1 MVNEEKLMK
10 IRENID
16 NYLNESTGEEKF
28 NGAIFVSIEGER
40 VISKGYGMA
49 NFELEVSNTAETK
62 FRIGSVTKQFT
73 AAAIMQLCEKG
84 ILSPED
90 TLDKYI
96 SDYPNGDKVTI
107 HHLLTHT
114 SGIFNYTSIDGFDK
128 NIMRNKHS
136 ILELVEEFKN
146 LPYDF
151 EPGAKY
157 SYSNSGYALLGY
169 IIEKVSEMSYEQY
182 LKENIFNKLSM
193 VNSGYD
199 DHFKIIKNRASGY
212 SFEGEEKILSNCD
225 FIDMSVPHSAGA
237 MYSTVEDL
245 HIWNNALL
253 KGKVVSEKSLKEMI
267 GKHANTEEGCYGYG
281 VFVNEVVLGGR
292 ARKKIFHGGGID
304 GFLSTNRIFPIED
317 VQIIMITN
325 ILSESFSEKAPSVE
339 KIIFEIL

>member
-1 MVNEEKLMK
+1 MINKEKLVK
-10 IRENID
+10 IREEID
-16 NYLNESTGEEKF
+16 NYLNKFTGEEKF
-28 NGAIFVSIEGER
+28 NGAIFVSLEGER

-49 NFELEVSNTAETK
+49 NFELEVPNTAEIK

-84 ILSPED
+84 LLSPED

-114 SGIFNYTSIDGFDK
+114 SGIFNYTNIDGFDK
-128 NIMRNKHS
+128 NIMRNNHS
-136 ILELVEEFKN
+136 ILELIEEFKN

-169 IIEKVSEMSYEQY
+169 IIEKVSRMSYEQY

-199 DHFKIIKNRASGY
+199 DHFKIINNRASGY

-225 FIDMSVPHSAGA
+225 FIDMSVPHAAGA

-245 HIWNNALL
+245 HIWNNGFL
-253 KGKVVSEKSLKEMI
+253 KGKVVSEKSLKQMFS
-267 GKHANTEEGCYGYG
+267 KHANTEDGCYGYG
-281 VFVNEVVLGGR
+281 VFVNEVELGGR
-292 ARKKIFHGGGID
+292 VRKKIFHGGGIP
-304 GFLSTNRIFPIED
+304 GFRSTNRIFPIED

-325 ILSESFSEKAPSVE
+325 VLGEAFTEKAPNVE
-339 KIIFEIL
+339 RIVFENL